1 MRGYLWKRSVFA
13 AVTIFVAMTVNFVL
27 FRVLPGNAVTRISR
41 VPNASPALK
50 EALEAEFGLDK
61 PIFQQYLLYLQQLL
75 HGNLGISFTN
85 RRPVLDNLIDAFGNT
100 LPMVTIGTVLAIVIG
115 IGVICL
121 SVPVG
126 LAAAIVMTQIYWRA
140 RGLYYLVV
148 VSPVLTPGVI
158 LGISTVIFWSDVTGW
173 TGASGSI
180 P

>member
-115 IGVICL
+115 IGVGVYAAVHHGSAGDHL
-121 SVPVG
+121 NTG
-126 LAAAIVMTQIYWRA
+126 LAVLFYLITIVRMGRM
-140 RGLYYLVV
+140 
-148 VSPVLTPGVI
+148 
-158 LGISTVIFWSDVTGW
+158 
-173 TGASGSI
+173 
-180 P
+180 